1 MHKTKQK
8 PEIDPTKSSQKPTT
22 KIMFKSPAPAS
33 SMAEKRNQ
41 RKLQQQRDLV
51 VQTEAAKISGH
62 SSTLPPEIIQEEEDE
77 EEDEF
82 RAQLELMEE
91 EEAAAVPIMTWKLET
106 VTGLPMDPDV
116 RLIDL

>member
-1 MHKTKQK
+1 
-8 PEIDPTKSSQKPTT
+8 
-22 KIMFKSPAPAS
+22 
-33 SMAEKRNQ
+33 
-41 RKLQQQRDLV
+41 